1 MSRAGAAMARGR
13 HEREG
18 VMNGGFVFSL
28 ARVGAMTLR
37 YVYLL
42 RSSVPRMLE
51 MIYWPTVQM
60 LTWGF
65 LQTYL
70 ARSTAGFTSADA
82 SSIAAGSLIGAVLLW
97 DILLRGQQGFS
108 FSFLEEMWARN
119 IANLFMS
126 PLRPAEF
133 VVAMMAMSLVRVTI
147 GMVPVTILAIWF
159 FGFNLWA
166 LGLAFAAFFAILMIF
181 AWSVG
186 LFVSGLLLRHGLGAE
201 SLVWSLMFVVQP
213 LGCIFYPVAALPA
226 WLRPICWALPPTYVF
241 EGLRGALVD
250 HALRADL
257 MIEGLALDAVLLAAA
272 ALAFTRL
279 LAAARRAG
287 TLLQTGE

>member
-1 MSRAGAAMARGR
+1 MSASL
-13 HEREG
+13 E
-18 VMNGGFVFSL
+18 FSI

-37 YVYLL
+37 YSYLL
-42 RSSVPRMLE
+42 RSSMPRMLE
-51 MIYWPTVQM
+51 MMYWPTVQM

-70 ARSTAGFTSADA
+70 LRAPGGLAGADKTT
-82 SSIAAGSLIGAVLLW
+82 IAAGSLIGAVLLW

-108 FSFLEEMWARN
+108 FSFLEEMWSRN

-133 VVAMMAMSLVRVTI
+133 VASMMAMSLIRLFV

-166 LGLAFAAFFAILMIF
+166 LGFAFVAFFAILIIF

-186 LFVSGLLLRHGLGAE
+186 LFVSGLLLRYGLGAE
-201 SLVWSLMFVVQP
+201 SLVWSLMFVIQP
-213 LGCIFYPVAALPA
+213 LGCVYYPVSVLPG
-226 WLRPICWALPPTYVF
+226 WLQPICWALPPTYVF
-241 EGLRGALVD
+241 EGLRAVLVD
-250 HALRADL
+250 HALRLDL
-257 MIEGLALDAVLLAAA
+257 MFYGLALDAALFVAAA
-272 ALAFTRL
+272 FAFVRL